1 MVVTV
6 ASVGGVRLTN
16 DVTMGTGGTPGT
28 GQGQGAAGTSGLMA
42 LITAQWNLSPVRPAA
57 AAVVTSVEIMST
69 KSFHSAQRMPLT
81 SAYYHFHTQESIKTL
96 FKTAF
101 THASK

>member
-28 GQGQGAAGTSGLMA
+28 GGTSGLMA

-69 KSFHSAQRMPLT
+69 NCFHSAKRRPLT
-81 SAYYHFHTQESIKTL
+81 PC
-96 FKTAF
+96 
-101 THASK
+101 